1 MPGIQAD
8 AAAKFDNIINNKKP
22 TAEKVGKLENWL

>member
-1 MPGIQAD
+1 MPGMQAD

-22 TAEKVGKLENWL
+22 TAEKVGKLEN